1 MLKEIFKELDPNI
14 QIEGLSLTCYEE
26 DGTTVLGKHSRT
38 YALID
43 DAKYNIHGL
52 FALDPTWDSYKRN
65 GREKLGD
72 DYTALDLYDHF
83 LIPFSEYGEVFQHE
97 SPLAFFGKD
106 YSDLNQNSID
116 VKKIEENNV
125 FEQLKELMNLILND
139 KEAYNK
145 ISKSY
150 EEQKGKEFGLQAF
163 IRVYE
168 FIFNEY
174 VNEMNNLTNKA
185 NGMFARPQNREQRR
199 NNNRNNYRG
208 NKYRRY

>member
-1 MLKEIFKELDPNI
+1 MNNNRVLNINDIENSIEIFGNEFEL
-14 QIEGLSLTCYEE
+14 E
-26 DGTTVLGKHSRT
+26 
-38 YALID
+38 
-43 DAKYNIHGL
+43 
-52 FALDPTWDSYKRN
+52 
-65 GREKLGD
+65 
-72 DYTALDLYDHF
+72 
-83 LIPFSEYGEVFQHE
+83 FSENYINR
-97 SPLAFFGKD
+97 LR
-106 YSDLNQNSID
+106 SID
-116 VKKIEENNV
+116 INKIRENNNV

-139 KEAYNK
+139 KEAYKK

-185 NGMFARPQNREQRR
+185 NGMFAKPQNREQRR
-199 NNNRNNYRG
+199 NNYRNNYRG

>member
-1 MLKEIFKELDPNI
+1 MNNRVLNVNDIENSIEIFGNEFEL
-14 QIEGLSLTCYEE
+14 E
-26 DGTTVLGKHSRT
+26 
-38 YALID
+38 
-43 DAKYNIHGL
+43 
-52 FALDPTWDSYKRN
+52 
-65 GREKLGD
+65 
-72 DYTALDLYDHF
+72 
-83 LIPFSEYGEVFQHE
+83 FSENYINRLRSVDI
-97 SPLAFFGKD
+97 KR
-106 YSDLNQNSID
+106 
-116 VKKIEENNV
+116 IEENNV

-168 FIFNEY
+168 FIFNQY
-174 VNEMNNLTNKA
+174 VEEMNNMNKKMS
-185 NGMFARPQNREQRR
+185 GMMKPNYQNREQRR

>member
-1 MLKEIFKELDPNI
+1 MNNRVLNINDIENSIEIFGNEFEL
-14 QIEGLSLTCYEE
+14 E
-26 DGTTVLGKHSRT
+26 
-38 YALID
+38 
-43 DAKYNIHGL
+43 
-52 FALDPTWDSYKRN
+52 
-65 GREKLGD
+65 
-72 DYTALDLYDHF
+72 
-83 LIPFSEYGEVFQHE
+83 FSENYINR
-97 SPLAFFGKD
+97 LR
-106 YSDLNQNSID
+106 SID
-116 VKKIEENNV
+116 VNKIRENNV

-168 FIFNEY
+168 FIFNQY
-174 VNEMNNLTNKA
+174 VEEMNNMNKKMS
-185 NGMFARPQNREQRR
+185 GMMKPNYQNREQRR

>member
-1 MLKEIFKELDPNI
+1 MNNRVLNVNDIENSIEIFGNEFEL
-14 QIEGLSLTCYEE
+14 E
-26 DGTTVLGKHSRT
+26 
-38 YALID
+38 
-43 DAKYNIHGL
+43 
-52 FALDPTWDSYKRN
+52 
-65 GREKLGD
+65 
-72 DYTALDLYDHF
+72 
-83 LIPFSEYGEVFQHE
+83 FSENYINR
-97 SPLAFFGKD
+97 LR
-106 YSDLNQNSID
+106 SID
-116 VKKIEENNV
+116 INKIRENNV

-168 FIFNEY
+168 FIFNQY
-174 VNEMNNLTNKA
+174 VEEMNNMNKKMS
-185 NGMFARPQNREQRR
+185 GMMKPNYQNREQRR

>member
-1 MLKEIFKELDPNI
+1 MNNRVLNINDIENNIEIFGNEFEL
-14 QIEGLSLTCYEE
+14 E
-26 DGTTVLGKHSRT
+26 
-38 YALID
+38 
-43 DAKYNIHGL
+43 
-52 FALDPTWDSYKRN
+52 
-65 GREKLGD
+65 
-72 DYTALDLYDHF
+72 
-83 LIPFSEYGEVFQHE
+83 FSENYINR
-97 SPLAFFGKD
+97 LR
-106 YSDLNQNSID
+106 SID

-168 FIFNEY
+168 FIFNQY
-174 VNEMNNLTNKA
+174 VEEMNNMNKKMS
-185 NGMFARPQNREQRR
+185 GMMKPNYQNREQR
-199 NNNRNNYRG
+199 RNNYRG